1 MLDYKIRTDE
11 ERKEK
16 IIAKIE
22 KRIENLK
29 NKNFD
34 DLDETINDLKS
45 SANVGKKNLEELV
58 LPIVNDL
65 ITDEI
70 NLKEKQADKTE
81 TTELVTLVYSN
92 DFTNFTEGNT
102 ILDLK
107 TIEGIE
113 FHEGELYNAII
124 NLTEEIDK
132 NSDNYETQY
141 LTTLYEEGSREVLED
156 IVEELNLNS
165 DELNLADLKE
175 ISNVISE
182 KLDEELKYSKEEIEN
197 DRKEFE
203 KNLEKENRE
212 Y

>member
-16 IIAKIE
+16 IIAIME

-29 NKNFD
+29 NTNVE

-58 LPIVNDL
+58 LPMVNDIL
-65 ITDEI
+65 IDEI
-70 NLKEKQADKTE
+70 NSKEKQTDKTE

-92 DFTNFTEGNT
+92 DFTNYTENDT
-102 ILDLK
+102 VLDLK

-156 IVEELNLNS
+156 IANELNLNG
-165 DELNLADLKE
+165 DELNLGDLKE

-182 KLDEELKYSKEEIEN
+182 KLGEEFKYSEEEIEK
-197 DRKEFE
+197 DRKELK
-203 KNLEKENRE
+203 KNLEKEDRE

>member
-16 IIAKIE
+16 IIAIME

-29 NKNFD
+29 NTNFD

-102 ILDLK
+102 VLDLK

-132 NSDNYETQY
+132 NTDNYETQY
-141 LTTLYEEGSREVLED
+141 LTTLYEEGSRETLED
-156 IVEELNLNS
+156 IANELDLKG
-165 DELNLADLKE
+165 DELNLGDLKE

-182 KLDEELKYSKEEIEN
+182 KLGEELKYSKEEIEN

-203 KNLEKENRE
+203 KNLEKEDRE

>member
-16 IIAKIE
+16 IIAIME

-29 NKNFD
+29 NTNID

-58 LPIVNDL
+58 LPIVNGI

-70 NLKEKQADKTE
+70 NLKEKQTDKTE

-102 ILDLK
+102 VLDLK

-124 NLTEEIDK
+124 NLTEEVEK

-165 DELNLADLKE
+165 DELNLGDLKE

-182 KLDEELKYSKEEIEN
+182 KLGEELKYSEEEIEN

-203 KNLEKENRE
+203 KNLEKDNRE

>member
-16 IIAKIE
+16 IIAIME

-29 NKNFD
+29 NTNFD

-58 LPIVNDL
+58 LPIVNNL

-70 NLKEKQADKTE
+70 NLKEKQTDKTE

-102 ILDLK
+102 VLDLK

-113 FHEGELYNAII
+113 FHEGELYNTII
-124 NLTEEIDK
+124 NLTEEINK

-141 LTTLYEEGSREVLED
+141 LTTLYEEGSKEVLED

-182 KLDEELKYSKEEIEN
+182 KLGEELKYSEEEIEN

-203 KNLEKENRE
+203 KNLERDEKD

>member
-16 IIAKIE
+16 VIAIME

-29 NKNFD
+29 NTNVE

-58 LPIVNDL
+58 LPIVNGI

-102 ILDLK
+102 VLDLK

-124 NLTEEIDK
+124 NMTEEVEK
-132 NSDNYETQY
+132 NTDNYETQY
-141 LTTLYEEGSREVLED
+141 LTTLLEEGSREVLED

-165 DELNLADLKE
+165 DELNLGDLKE

-182 KLDEELKYSKEEIEN
+182 KLGEELKYSKEEIEK

-203 KNLEKENRE
+203 KNIEKEEKE

>member
-16 IIAKIE
+16 IIAIME

-29 NKNFD
+29 NTNVD

-58 LPIVNDL
+58 LPIVNDI

-102 ILDLK
+102 VLDLK

-124 NLTEEIDK
+124 NLTEEVEK

-182 KLDEELKYSKEEIEN
+182 KLGEELKYLEEEIEN
-197 DRKEFE
+197 NRKEFE
-203 KNLEKENRE
+203 KNLEKEDRE

>member
-16 IIAKIE
+16 IIAIME

-29 NKNFD
+29 NTNVD

-70 NLKEKQADKTE
+70 NLKEKQIDKTE

-102 ILDLK
+102 VLDLK

-156 IVEELNLNS
+156 IANELNLNG
-165 DELNLADLKE
+165 DELNLGDLKE

-182 KLDEELKYSKEEIEN
+182 KLGEELKYSEEEIEN

-203 KNLEKENRE
+203 KNLERDEKD

>member
-16 IIAKIE
+16 VIAIME

-29 NKNFD
+29 NTNFD

-58 LPIVNDL
+58 LPMVNDIL
-65 ITDEI
+65 IDEI
-70 NLKEKQADKTE
+70 NSKEKQTNKTE

-92 DFTNFTEGNT
+92 DFTNYTENNT
-102 ILDLK
+102 VLDLK

-124 NLTEEIDK
+124 NLTEEVDK

-156 IVEELNLNS
+156 IANELDLNG
-165 DELNLADLKE
+165 DELNLGDLKE

-182 KLDEELKYSKEEIEN
+182 KLGEELKYSKEEIEN

-203 KNLEKENRE
+203 KNLEKEDRE

>member
-16 IIAKIE
+16 IIAIIE

-29 NKNFD
+29 NTNVD

-58 LPIVNDL
+58 LPIVNGI

-124 NLTEEIDK
+124 NLTEEVEK

-165 DELNLADLKE
+165 DELNLGNLKE

-182 KLDEELKYSKEEIEN
+182 KLGEELKYSKEEIEN

-203 KNLEKENRE
+203 KNIEKEERE

>member
-16 IIAKIE
+16 VITIME

-29 NKNFD
+29 NTDID
-34 DLDETINDLKS
+34 DLDETINDFKS

-58 LPIVNDL
+58 LPIVNDI

-81 TTELVTLVYSN
+81 TTELVSLVYSN
-92 DFTNFTEGNT
+92 DFTNFTENDT
-102 ILDLK
+102 VLDLK

-113 FHEGELYNAII
+113 FHEGELYNSII
-124 NLTEEIDK
+124 NLTEEIEKDK
-132 NSDNYETQY
+132 DNYETQY
-141 LTTLYEEGSREVLED
+141 LTALYEEGSREVLED

-165 DELNLADLKE
+165 DELNLGDLKE

-182 KLDEELKYSKEEIEN
+182 KLGEELKYSEEEIEN
-197 DRKEFE
+197 DRKKFE
-203 KNLEKENRE
+203 KNLEKEDRE

>member
-16 IIAKIE
+16 IIAIIE

-29 NKNFD
+29 NTNVD

-58 LPIVNDL
+58 LPIVKGI

-70 NLKEKQADKTE
+70 NLKKKQADKTE

-102 ILDLK
+102 ISDLK

-124 NLTEEIDK
+124 NLTKEVKK

-165 DELNLADLKE
+165 DELNLGNLKE

-182 KLDEELKYSKEEIEN
+182 KLGEKLKYSKEEIEN

-203 KNLEKENRE
+203 KNIEKEERE

>member
-1 MLDYKIRTDE
+1 M
-11 ERKEK
+11 
-16 IIAKIE
+16 E

-29 NKNFD
+29 NTNID

-58 LPIVNDL
+58 LPMVNDL

-70 NLKEKQADKTE
+70 NLKEKQTDKTE

-102 ILDLK
+102 VLDLK

-124 NLTEEIDK
+124 NLTEEVEK

-165 DELNLADLKE
+165 DELNLGDLKE

-182 KLDEELKYSKEEIEN
+182 KLGEELKYSEEEIEN

-203 KNLEKENRE
+203 KKLEKEDRE

>member
-16 IIAKIE
+16 VIAIME

-29 NKNFD
+29 NTNVD

-58 LPIVNDL
+58 LPIVNGI

-102 ILDLK
+102 VLDLK

-124 NLTEEIDK
+124 NLTEEVEK
-132 NSDNYETQY
+132 NTDNYETQY

-156 IVEELNLNS
+156 VVEELNLNS
-165 DELNLADLKE
+165 DELNLGDLKE
-175 ISNVISE
+175 IANVISE
-182 KLDEELKYSKEEIEN
+182 KLGEELKYSKEEIEN

-203 KNLEKENRE
+203 KNIEVEERE

>member
-16 IIAKIE
+16 IIAIME
-22 KRIENLK
+22 KRIANLK
-29 NKNFD
+29 NTNID

-58 LPIVNDL
+58 LPIVNGI

-92 DFTNFTEGNT
+92 DFTNFTESNT
-102 ILDLK
+102 VLDLK

-124 NLTEEIDK
+124 NLTEEVEK

-165 DELNLADLKE
+165 DELNLGDLKE

-182 KLDEELKYSKEEIEN
+182 KLGEEFKYSEEEIEN

-203 KNLEKENRE
+203 KKLEKEDRE

>member
-16 IIAKIE
+16 VIAIME

-29 NKNFD
+29 NTNFD

-58 LPIVNDL
+58 LPMVNDIL
-65 ITDEI
+65 IDEI
-70 NLKEKQADKTE
+70 NSKEKQTDKTE

-92 DFTNFTEGNT
+92 DFTNYTENNT
-102 ILDLK
+102 VLDLK

-124 NLTEEIDK
+124 NLTEEVDK

-156 IVEELNLNS
+156 IANELDLNGDGLNLG
-165 DELNLADLKE
+165 DLKE

-182 KLDEELKYSKEEIEN
+182 KLGEELKYSEEEIEN

-203 KNLEKENRE
+203 KNLEKEDRE

>member
-16 IIAKIE
+16 IIAIME

-29 NKNFD
+29 NTNVD

-58 LPIVNDL
+58 LPMVNDIL
-65 ITDEI
+65 IDEI
-70 NLKEKQADKTE
+70 NSKEKQTDKTE

-92 DFTNFTEGNT
+92 DFTNYTENDT
-102 ILDLK
+102 VLDLK

-141 LTTLYEEGSREVLED
+141 LTTLYEEGSREVLEE
-156 IVEELNLNS
+156 IANELDLKG
-165 DELNLADLKE
+165 DELNLGDLKE

-182 KLDEELKYSKEEIEN
+182 KLGEELKYSEEEIEN

-203 KNLEKENRE
+203 KNLEKEDRE

>member
-16 IIAKIE
+16 VVAIME

-29 NKNFD
+29 NTDVD

-58 LPIVNDL
+58 LPMLNNI
-65 ITDEI
+65 IIDEI
-70 NLKEKQADKTE
+70 NYKEKQTDKTE
-81 TTELVTLVYSN
+81 TTELRTLVYSN
-92 DFTNFTEGNT
+92 DFTNYTEDDT
-102 ILDLK
+102 VLDLK

-113 FHEGELYNAII
+113 FHEGELYDSII
-124 NLTEEIDK
+124 DLKEEIEKDK
-132 NSDNYETQY
+132 DNYETQY
-141 LTTLYEEGSREVLED
+141 LTALYEEGSREVLED
-156 IVEELNLNS
+156 IVQELNLNN

-182 KLDEELKYSKEEIEN
+182 KLGEELNYSKEEIEN

-203 KNLEKENRE
+203 KYFEKEEKE

>member
-16 IIAKIE
+16 IIAIME
-22 KRIENLK
+22 KRIANLK
-29 NKNFD
+29 NTNID

-58 LPIVNDL
+58 LPIVNGI

-92 DFTNFTEGNT
+92 DFTTFTEGNT
-102 ILDLK
+102 VLDLK

-132 NSDNYETQY
+132 NSDNYEIQY

-156 IVEELNLNS
+156 IANELNLNG
-165 DELNLADLKE
+165 DELNLGDLKE
-175 ISNVISE
+175 ISNVISK
-182 KLDEELKYSKEEIEN
+182 KLGEELKYSEEEIKN

>member
-1 MLDYKIRTDE
+1 MLDYKIRTDK

-16 IIAKIE
+16 IIAIME
-22 KRIENLK
+22 KRIANLK
-29 NKNFD
+29 NTNID

-45 SANVGKKNLEELV
+45 SANVGKKNLEELI
-58 LPIVNDL
+58 LPIVNGI

-102 ILDLK
+102 VLDLK

-124 NLTEEIDK
+124 NLTEEVEK

-165 DELNLADLKE
+165 DELNLGDLKE

-182 KLDEELKYSKEEIEN
+182 KLGEEFKYSEEEIEN
-197 DRKEFE
+197 DRKKFE
-203 KNLEKENRE
+203 KKLEKEDRE

>member
-1 MLDYKIRTDE
+1 MLDYKIRTDK

-16 IIAKIE
+16 IIAIME
-22 KRIENLK
+22 KRIANLK
-29 NKNFD
+29 NTNID

-58 LPIVNDL
+58 LPIVNGI

-102 ILDLK
+102 VLDLK

-156 IVEELNLNS
+156 IANELNLNG
-165 DELNLADLKE
+165 DELNLGDLKE

-182 KLDEELKYSKEEIEN
+182 KLGEELKYSEEEIEN

-203 KNLEKENRE
+203 KNLERDEKD

>member
-16 IIAKIE
+16 IIAIME

-29 NKNFD
+29 NTNID

-58 LPIVNDL
+58 LPIVNGI

-92 DFTNFTEGNT
+92 DFTNFTDGNT

-124 NLTEEIDK
+124 NLTEEVEK

-156 IVEELNLNS
+156 IANELDLNG
-165 DELNLADLKE
+165 DELNLGDLKE

-182 KLDEELKYSKEEIEN
+182 KLGEELKYSEEEIEN
-197 DRKEFE
+197 DKKEF
-203 KNLEKENRE
+203 KKKLEKEDRE

>member
-16 IIAKIE
+16 TIAIME

-29 NKNFD
+29 NTNTD

-58 LPIVNDL
+58 LPIVNDI

-102 ILDLK
+102 VLDLK

-124 NLTEEIDK
+124 NLTEEVEK

-165 DELNLADLKE
+165 DELNLGDLKE

-182 KLDEELKYSKEEIEN
+182 KLGEEFKYSEEEIEN

-203 KNLEKENRE
+203 KKLEKEDRE

>member
-16 IIAKIE
+16 IIAIME

-29 NKNFD
+29 NTNFD

-58 LPIVNDL
+58 LPMVNDIL
-65 ITDEI
+65 IDEI
-70 NLKEKQADKTE
+70 NSKEKQTDKTE

-92 DFTNFTEGNT
+92 DFTNYTENNT
-102 ILDLK
+102 VLDLK

-113 FHEGELYNAII
+113 FNEGELYNAII

-156 IVEELNLNS
+156 IANELDLNGDQLNLG
-165 DELNLADLKE
+165 DLKE

-182 KLDEELKYSKEEIEN
+182 KLGEELKYSEEEIEN

-203 KNLEKENRE
+203 KNLEKEDRE

>member
-16 IIAKIE
+16 TIAIME

-29 NKNFD
+29 NTNVD

-58 LPIVNDL
+58 LPIVNDF

-70 NLKEKQADKTE
+70 NLKEKQTDKTE

-92 DFTNFTEGNT
+92 DFTSFTEGNT
-102 ILDLK
+102 VLDLK

-132 NSDNYETQY
+132 NTDNYETQY
-141 LTTLYEEGSREVLED
+141 LTTLYEEGSREALEE
-156 IVEELNLNS
+156 IANELNLNA
-165 DELNLADLKE
+165 DELNLGDLKE
-175 ISNVISE
+175 IANVISE
-182 KLDEELKYSKEEIEN
+182 KLGEELKYSEEEIEN
-197 DRKEFE
+197 DRKEFK
-203 KNLEKENRE
+203 KNLERNEKD

>member
-16 IIAKIE
+16 IIAIME

-29 NKNFD
+29 NTNVE

-58 LPIVNDL
+58 LPMVNDIL
-65 ITDEI
+65 IDEI
-70 NLKEKQADKTE
+70 NSKEKQTDKTE

-92 DFTNFTEGNT
+92 DFTNYTENNT
-102 ILDLK
+102 VLDLK

-156 IVEELNLNS
+156 IANELDLNG
-165 DELNLADLKE
+165 DELNLGDLKE

-182 KLDEELKYSKEEIEN
+182 KLGEELKYSEEEIEN
-197 DRKEFE
+197 DRKELK
-203 KNLEKENRE
+203 KNLEKEDRE

>member
-11 ERKEK
+11 ERKQK
-16 IIAKIE
+16 TIAIME

-29 NKNFD
+29 NTNIE
-34 DLDETINDLKS
+34 DLDEIINDLKS

-58 LPIVNDL
+58 LPIVNDI

-81 TTELVTLVYSN
+81 TTELVSLVYSN

-102 ILDLK
+102 VLDLK

-113 FHEGELYNAII
+113 YHEGELYNAVI
-124 NLTEEIDK
+124 NLTEEIEKDT
-132 NSDNYETQY
+132 DNYETQY
-141 LTTLYEEGSREVLED
+141 LTALYEEGSREVLED

-165 DELNLADLKE
+165 DELNLGDLKE

-182 KLDEELKYSKEEIEN
+182 KLGEELKYSKEEIEK
-197 DRKEFE
+197 DRSELE
-203 KNLEKENRE
+203 KSELEKE

>member
-16 IIAKIE
+16 IIAIME

-29 NKNFD
+29 NTNFD

-58 LPIVNDL
+58 LPMVNDIL
-65 ITDEI
+65 IDEI
-70 NLKEKQADKTE
+70 NSKKKQTDKTE

-92 DFTNFTEGNT
+92 DFTNYTENNT
-102 ILDLK
+102 VLDLK

-124 NLTEEIDK
+124 NLTEEVDK

-156 IVEELNLNS
+156 IANELDLNG
-165 DELNLADLKE
+165 DELNLGDLKE

-182 KLDEELKYSKEEIEN
+182 KLGEELKYSEEEIEN
-197 DRKEFE
+197 DRKELK
-203 KNLEKENRE
+203 KNLEKEDRE

>member
-1 MLDYKIRTDE
+1 MFDYKIRTDE

-16 IIAKIE
+16 IIAIIE

-29 NKNFD
+29 NTNVD

-58 LPIVNDL
+58 LPIVNGI

-92 DFTNFTEGNT
+92 DFTNFTENDT
-102 ILDLK
+102 VLDLK

-124 NLTEEIDK
+124 NLTEEIEK

-182 KLDEELKYSKEEIEN
+182 KLGEELKYSKEEIEN

-203 KNLEKENRE
+203 KNIEKEERE

>member
-16 IIAKIE
+16 IIAIME

-29 NKNFD
+29 NTNFD

-58 LPIVNDL
+58 LPMVNDIL
-65 ITDEI
+65 IDEI
-70 NLKEKQADKTE
+70 NSKKKQTDKTE

-92 DFTNFTEGNT
+92 DFTNYTENNT
-102 ILDLK
+102 VLDLK

-113 FHEGELYNAII
+113 FHEGELYNEII
-124 NLTEEIDK
+124 NLTEEVDK

-156 IVEELNLNS
+156 IANELDLNG
-165 DELNLADLKE
+165 DELNLGDLKE

-182 KLDEELKYSKEEIEN
+182 KLGEELKYSEEEIEN
-197 DRKEFE
+197 DRKELK
-203 KNLEKENRE
+203 KNLEKEDRE

>member
-16 IIAKIE
+16 IIAIME
-22 KRIENLK
+22 KRIANLK
-29 NKNFD
+29 NTNID

-58 LPIVNDL
+58 LPIVNGI

-102 ILDLK
+102 VLDLK

-124 NLTEEIDK
+124 NLTEEVEK

-165 DELNLADLKE
+165 DELNLGDLKE

-182 KLDEELKYSKEEIEN
+182 KLGEEFKYSEEEIEN

-203 KNLEKENRE
+203 KKLEKEDRE

>member
-16 IIAKIE
+16 IIAIME
-22 KRIENLK
+22 KRIANLK
-29 NKNFD
+29 NTNID

-58 LPIVNDL
+58 LPIVNGI

-102 ILDLK
+102 VLDLK

-124 NLTEEIDK
+124 NLTEEVDK

-182 KLDEELKYSKEEIEN
+182 KLGEELKYSKEEIEN

>member
-16 IIAKIE
+16 VIAIME

-29 NKNFD
+29 NTNFD

-45 SANVGKKNLEELV
+45 SAYVGKKNLEELV
-58 LPIVNDL
+58 LPMVNDIL
-65 ITDEI
+65 IDEI
-70 NLKEKQADKTE
+70 NSKEKQTDKTE

-92 DFTNFTEGNT
+92 DFTNYTENNT

-182 KLDEELKYSKEEIEN
+182 KLGEEFKYSEEEIEN
-197 DRKEFE
+197 DRKKFE
-203 KNLEKENRE
+203 KKLEKEDRE

>member
-16 IIAKIE
+16 IIAIME

-29 NKNFD
+29 NTNVE

-58 LPIVNDL
+58 LPMVNDIL
-65 ITDEI
+65 IDEI
-70 NLKEKQADKTE
+70 NSKEKQTDKTE

-92 DFTNFTEGNT
+92 DFTNYTENNT
-102 ILDLK
+102 VLDLK
-107 TIEGIE
+107 TIERIE

-156 IVEELNLNS
+156 IANELDLNG
-165 DELNLADLKE
+165 DELNLGDLKK

-182 KLDEELKYSKEEIEN
+182 KLGEELKYSEEEIEN
-197 DRKEFE
+197 DRKKFE
-203 KNLEKENRE
+203 KNFEKEDRE

>member
-16 IIAKIE
+16 IIAIME

-29 NKNFD
+29 NTNFD

-58 LPIVNDL
+58 LPIVNNL

-70 NLKEKQADKTE
+70 NLKEKQTDKTE

-102 ILDLK
+102 VLDLK

-132 NSDNYETQY
+132 NTDNYETQY
-141 LTTLYEEGSREVLED
+141 LTTLYEEGSREVLEN
-156 IVEELNLNS
+156 IVEELNLNG
-165 DELNLADLKE
+165 DELNLGDLKE

-182 KLDEELKYSKEEIEN
+182 KLGEELKYSEEEIEN

-203 KNLEKENRE
+203 KNLEKEDRE

>member
-16 IIAKIE
+16 IIAIIE

-29 NKNFD
+29 NTNVD

-58 LPIVNDL
+58 LPIVNGI

-92 DFTNFTEGNT
+92 DFTTFTEGNT
-102 ILDLK
+102 VLDLK

-156 IVEELNLNS
+156 IANELNLNG
-165 DELNLADLKE
+165 DELNLGDLKE

-182 KLDEELKYSKEEIEN
+182 KLGEELKYSKEEIEN

-203 KNLEKENRE
+203 KNIEKEERE

>member
-16 IIAKIE
+16 IIAIIE

-29 NKNFD
+29 NTNVD

-58 LPIVNDL
+58 LPIVNGI

-92 DFTNFTEGNT
+92 DFTNFTENDT
-102 ILDLK
+102 VLDLK

-124 NLTEEIDK
+124 NLTEEIEK

-182 KLDEELKYSKEEIEN
+182 KLGEELKYSKEEIEN

-203 KNLEKENRE
+203 KNIEKEERE

>member
-16 IIAKIE
+16 IIAIME

-29 NKNFD
+29 NTNID

-58 LPIVNDL
+58 LPMVNDL

-70 NLKEKQADKTE
+70 NLKEKQTDKTE

-102 ILDLK
+102 VLDLK

-124 NLTEEIDK
+124 NLTEEVEK

-165 DELNLADLKE
+165 DELNLGDLKE

-182 KLDEELKYSKEEIEN
+182 KLGEELKYSEEEIEN

-203 KNLEKENRE
+203 KKLEKEDRE

>member
-16 IIAKIE
+16 IIAIME

-29 NKNFD
+29 NTNVE

-45 SANVGKKNLEELV
+45 SANVGKKNLEEIV
-58 LPIVNDL
+58 LPMVNDIL
-65 ITDEI
+65 IDEI
-70 NLKEKQADKTE
+70 NSKEKQTDKTE

-92 DFTNFTEGNT
+92 DFTNYTENNT
-102 ILDLK
+102 VLDLK

-156 IVEELNLNS
+156 IANELDLNGDQLNLG
-165 DELNLADLKE
+165 DLKE

-182 KLDEELKYSKEEIEN
+182 KLSEELKYSEEEIVN

>member
-16 IIAKIE
+16 IIAIME
-22 KRIENLK
+22 KRIANLK
-29 NKNFD
+29 NTNID

-58 LPIVNDL
+58 LPIVNGI

-92 DFTNFTEGNT
+92 DFTNFTESNT
-102 ILDLK
+102 VLDLK

-141 LTTLYEEGSREVLED
+141 LTTLYEEGSREVLEE
-156 IVEELNLNS
+156 IANELDLKG
-165 DELNLADLKE
+165 DELNLGDLKE

-182 KLDEELKYSKEEIEN
+182 KLGEELKYSEEEIAN

-203 KNLEKENRE
+203 KNLEKEDRE

>member
-16 IIAKIE
+16 IIAIME

-29 NKNFD
+29 NTNFD

-58 LPIVNDL
+58 LPIVNNL

-70 NLKEKQADKTE
+70 NLKEKQTDKTE

-102 ILDLK
+102 VLDLK

-113 FHEGELYNAII
+113 FHEGELYNTII
-124 NLTEEIDK
+124 NLTEEINK

-141 LTTLYEEGSREVLED
+141 LTTLYEEGSKEVLED

-182 KLDEELKYSKEEIEN
+182 KLGEELKYSEEEIEN

-203 KNLEKENRE
+203 KNLEKEDRE